1 MGDDRLRSDS
11 FTARRAAQA
20 LREAAEG
27 TYQPGQRPQ
36 DWAAAV
42 VDTLPADLHAAALA
56 EVLPDWFDA
65 ETERFLAQLILGP
78 R

>member
-1 MGDDRLRSDS
+1 MGDDRFRMDS

-20 LREAAEG
+20 LREAAEV
-27 TYQPGQRPQ
+27 TYRPGLRPK
-36 DWAAAV
+36 DWADAV
-42 VDTLPADLHAAALA
+42 VDTLPADLYAAALA

-65 ETERFLAQLILGP
+65 ERERFLAQLIRGP